1 MEEKIIPN
9 HVGIIMDGNGRWATS
24 RGKKR
29 SFGHLEGSKTL
40 QKLAVHSLKRGVNIL
55 SVFAFSTENF
65 SRSKEEVDY
74 LMNLIVDNFK
84 REVSKFRDNNIKVLI
99 SGRRENLRNDVIDAI
114 EYIQDE
120 TKNNTGGILNICL
133 NYGGQEEI
141 IDACKKIAI
150 DFKEGNIE
158 LETLDKNCLY
168 KYMYNNLEPIDF
180 LIRTSGEQRISNFML
195 YQLAYSELYFT
206 DVYFPD
212 FKEEEFDK
220 ALLAFKSRD
229 RRFGGV
235 KDETKSN

>member
-1 MEEKIIPN
+1 MNEQIIPN

-24 RGKKR
+24 RGKRR
-29 SFGHLEGSKTL
+29 SAGHLEGSKTL
-40 QKLAVHSLKRGVNIL
+40 ERLAIHALKRGIKIL

-84 REVSKFRDNNIKVLI
+84 REVSKFRDNNIRVLI
-99 SGRRENLRNDVIDAI
+99 SGRRINLRNDVIDAI
-114 EYIQDE
+114 EYIQNE

-141 IDACKKIAI
+141 IDASKKIAI
-150 DFKEGNIE
+150 DFKNGN
-158 LETLDKNCLY
+158 LNLDDLDKNY
-168 KYMYNNLEPIDF
+168 FYRYMYNNLEPIDF

-206 DVYFPD
+206 NTYFPD

-235 KDETKSN
+235 KDETKSD